1 MSNKK
6 DIEELFLE
14 IEEIISR
21 MEDKEVSLEQSFS
34 LYECGMNKLK
44 MCNDKIDAVEKKLL
58 ILNQQGELEE
68 FEV

>member
-1 MSNKK
+1 MSNNKE
-6 DIEELFLE
+6 IEELFLE

-34 LYECGMNKLK
+34 LYESGMKKLK

>member
-34 LYECGMNKLK
+34 LYESGMKKLK

>member
-34 LYECGMNKLK
+34 LYECGMKKLK